1 MTDDPTPYRALM
13 CGVILQAVE
22 DFMNETEYKSTQKRS
37 EIQEARASALHFLRS
52 PAFERMCLL
61 LHLPADKIK
70 TELFK

>member
-1 MTDDPTPYRALM
+1 MTDDPKPYRALM
-13 CGVILQAVE
+13 CGLILQAVE
-22 DFMNETEYKSTQKRS
+22 DFLNETDYKSTHKRA
-37 EIQEARASALHFLRS
+37 EMQEARVSALHFLRS